1 MLFLKKLV
9 DDHLHAPEIEV
20 AKKVR
25 IILLCFDHS
34 QYTELLFRVRV
45 CAVSETKCSRDCAP
59 AVYPKLH
66 SRDGW

>member
-25 IILLCFDHS
+25 IILLCFVHS
-34 QYTELLFRVRV
+34 QHSELLFRVRV
-45 CAVSETKCSRDCAP
+45 CACVVCVFSCCARRTQK
-59 AVYPKLH
+59 KLV
-66 SRDGW
+66 

>member
-45 CAVSETKCSRDCAP
+45 CAVSETKCS
-59 AVYPKLH
+59 
-66 SRDGW
+66 